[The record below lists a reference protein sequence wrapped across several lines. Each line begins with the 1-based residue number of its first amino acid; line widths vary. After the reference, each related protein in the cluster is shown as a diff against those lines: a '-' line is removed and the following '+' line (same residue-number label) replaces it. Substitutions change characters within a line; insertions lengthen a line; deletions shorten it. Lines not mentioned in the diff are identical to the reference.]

1 MQGSNDKLLS
11 ELRSIQLK
19 FSKLEKELESRNIA
33 VAELAIQSENVQKT
47 LQLELNKKEDH
58 IRVLN
63 AENTRLLDEISL
75 KSHHFQNSLKEREAN
90 IENLSNK
97 ISKLEIDYLHV
108 CEQKERADRDLS
120 DLKNSTESCRVTQE
134 TEQKSLLELL
144 KKEHDLSMQAI
155 QKKHRKELKYIKDK
169 LTAESTAKIAELSE
183 EVSERER
190 PTMAVSLWFAQCA
203 YKFLKGVTD
212 SFLHLH

>member
-1 MQGSNDKLLS
+1 M
-11 ELRSIQLK
+11 
-19 FSKLEKELESRNIA
+19 
-33 VAELAIQSENVQKT
+33 
-47 LQLELNKKEDH
+47 
-58 IRVLN
+58 
-63 AENTRLLDEISL
+63 
-75 KSHHFQNSLKEREAN
+75 
-90 IENLSNK
+90 
-97 ISKLEIDYLHV
+97 
-108 CEQKERADRDLS
+108 
-120 DLKNSTESCRVTQE
+120 
-134 TEQKSLLELL
+134 
-144 KKEHDLSMQAI
+144 SMQAI